1 MYEDVLRIENRS
13 ERDPRSFCESESD
26 LESDFAETARI
37 TFTSVLCCVVLHF
50 SAVFYCIVCLCC
62 ILHLLPGAI
71 VCIVV

>member
-37 TFTSVLCCVVLHF
+37 TFTSVLCCVVL
-50 SAVFYCIVCLCC
+50 CC
-62 ILHLLPGAI
+62 ISVLCFIALF
-71 VCIVV
+71 VYVV